1 MNRQAQAVVMFLF
14 GGSILRATVTDM
26 YLRYVKEGLR
36 PFLIAAAVLLIVAAA
51 MTLWYDLRGRD
62 GHPAY
67 DDHGH
72 HEPRVGWLLVLPALG
87 LLLVTPPALG
97 AYAAGQSGTV
107 LSEQAAGSSFPALP
121 AGDPVRISLVEYAGR
136 AMFDQGKGMP
146 GRTFQL
152 TGFVTPGPNGTSML
166 TRMVLS
172 CCAADGRPIKVGMD
186 GDVPGGLPPDTWIQ
200 ILGTYSTRAEQDP
213 INQAQVPYVDV
224 RSWQTVAAPR
234 QQYE

>member
-1 MNRQAQAVVMFLF
+1 MNRQAQAVVLFLF
-14 GGSILRATVTDM
+14 GGSILRASLTDM

-36 PFLIAAAVLLIVAAA
+36 PFLIVAGALLVVAAA
-51 MTLWYDLRGRD
+51 MTLWYDLRGRAEHT
-62 GHPAY
+62 G

-107 LSEQAAGSSFPALP
+107 LSQQATGSSFPALP
-121 AGDPVRISLVEYAGR
+121 PGDPVRVSLVEYAGR
-136 AMFDQGKGMP
+136 AMFDEGRGMP

-152 TGFVTPGPNGTSML
+152 TGFLTAGPDGAPML
-166 TRMVLS
+166 ARMVLS
-172 CCAADGRPIKVGMD
+172 CCAADGRPIKVGLT
-186 GDVPGGLPPDTWIQ
+186 GDVPGRLPPDTWVQ
-200 ILGTYSTRAEQDP
+200 VLGTYSTRVEKDP
-213 INQAQVPYVDV
+213 INKADVPYVEV
-224 RSWQTVAAPR
+224 RSWQTIAAPR

>member
-14 GGSILRATVTDM
+14 GGAILRASLTDT

-36 PFLIAAAVLLIVAAA
+36 PFLIAAGALLITAAL
-51 MTLWYDLRGRD
+51 MTLWYDLRGRG
-62 GHPAY
+62 GHPG

-72 HEPRVGWLLVLPALG
+72 HEPRVGWLLMLPALG

-107 LSEQAAGSSFPALP
+107 LSAQAADSSFPVLP
-121 AGDPVRISLVEYAGR
+121 PGDPVSVSLVEYATRAVFDEGR
-136 AMFDQGKGMP
+136 GMP

-152 TGFVTPGPNGTSML
+152 TGFVTPGPDGTRML

-172 CCAADGRPIKVGMD
+172 CCAADGRPIKVGMV
-186 GDVPGGLPPDTWIQ
+186 GNVPGDQPPDTWVR
-200 ILGTYSTRAEQDP
+200 ILGTYSTRVDQDP
-213 INQAQVPYVDV
+213 INKAGVPYVDV
-224 RSWQTVAAPR
+224 RSWQPIAAPR